1 MTYFSDK
8 ELTYKDKL
16 VNEITVDVW
25 NGIGVIINKL
35 IASNLLAKDYPAQ
48 CPDGNGICGVNE
60 QNLYIAAIAVIPQLK
75 NMLPEYG
82 PINSLP
88 QDYFDNPFALNV
100 EDFTYGVLD
109 FIEFIYKH
117 IYDVQNGDYH
127 TFFKHYE
134 LNFPNTTNSR
144 MDFISNVNEIFERNH
159 IGFNLKEDGNIQRII
174 VKELVPP
181 YDKKIE
187 QTFNELLDD
196 AICRFRNPKIEE
208 RQIAIEK
215 LWDAFER
222 IKTLLI
228 PVNKK
233 ESVECLLDKVASGED
248 SIKQILDQECK
259 ILTGIGNAL
268 QIRHFE
274 MDKVQIKSEE
284 HIDYLFYR
292 MYSFLQLLSN
302 AI

>member
-1 MTYFSDK
+1 MTYFSDR
-8 ELTYKDKL
+8 ELVYNGKL
-16 VNEITVDVW
+16 ANEITIDVW

-35 IASNLLAKDYPAQ
+35 IANNLLAKDFPAQ
-48 CPDGNGICGVNE
+48 CPDGNGICGVDE
-60 QNLYIAAIAVIPQLK
+60 QNLYLAAIALIPQLK
-75 NMLPEYG
+75 EILSTCG
-82 PINSLP
+82 PIHSLP
-88 QDYFDNPFALNV
+88 YDYFDNPFTLNV
-100 EDFTYGVLD
+100 EEFTYGVLD

-127 TFFKHYE
+127 SFFKHYE
-134 LNFPNTTNSR
+134 LKFPNTTNSR
-144 MDFISNVNEIFERNH
+144 IDFISNVNEIFERNH

-174 VKELVPP
+174 IEDLVPP
-181 YDKKIE
+181 YNKKLE
-187 QTFNELLDD
+187 LTFNELLDT
-196 AICRFRNPKIEE
+196 AICRFKSPKIEE

-222 IKTLLI
+222 IKTLLN

-233 ESVECLLDKVASGED
+233 ESAESLLDKVASGED
-248 SIKQILDQECK
+248 SVKQILDQECK
-259 ILTGIGNAL
+259 ALTYIGNAL

-284 HIDYLFYR
+284 HLDYLFYR
-292 MYSFLQLLSN
+292 MYSLLQLLSN

>member
-35 IASNLLAKDYPAQ
+35 IASNLLAKDFPAQ

-75 NMLPEYG
+75 NVLPECG
-82 PINSLP
+82 HIHSLP
-88 QDYFDNPFALNV
+88 QDYFDDPFALNV
-100 EDFTYGVLD
+100 EEFTYDVLD
-109 FIEFIYKH
+109 FIEFIHKH

-134 LNFPNTTNSR
+134 LKFPNTTNSR

-159 IGFNLKEDGNIQRII
+159 IGFNLKEDGNIQRVV

-187 QTFNELLDD
+187 RTFNELLDD
-196 AICRFRNPKIEE
+196 AICRFKNPKIEE

-222 IKTLLI
+222 IKTLLS
-228 PVNKK
+228 PANKR
-233 ESVECLLDKVASGED
+233 ESVDCLLDKVASGEG

-259 ILTGIGNAL
+259 ALTSIGNAL

-274 MDKVQIKSEE
+274 IDKVQIKSEE

-292 MYSFLQLLSN
+292 MYSLLQLLSK